1 MRRFASTQF
10 ARRGPTIPGLV
21 ITPLVT
27 VRYIHRSDDR
37 KLHSVKDHIVDKTP
51 ITAQLW
57 QMRKQDN
64 HLDSIGK
71 ATSVQTAALPK
82 TTEQSRL
89 SVRYNFNKNTNLRD
103 MYVDHTGNILVGKLF
118 EDMDALA
125 GNVANKHC
133 CDDDPL
139 TKRLSLVTASVD
151 EILQRNP
158 IPVHSDIILTGE
170 QQRCRCKHTFL

>member
-1 MRRFASTQF
+1 L
-10 ARRGPTIPGLV
+10 IY
-21 ITPLVT
+21 
-27 VRYIHRSDDR
+27 VRSLHRSDDR
-37 KLHSVKDHIVDKTP
+37 KLHSVKDHIVEKTP

-64 HLDSIGK
+64 HHDSTDK
-71 ATSVQTAALPK
+71 ATLIQTTALPR

-89 SVRYNFNKNTNLRD
+89 SVRYNFNKDSNLRD
-103 MYVDHTGNILVGKLF
+103 LYVDHTGNVLVGKLF

-133 CDDDPL
+133 CDDNPL

-158 IPVHSDIILTGE
+158 IPVQSDIILTGNFV
-170 QQRCRCKHTFL
+170 C